1 MAFIRHEKDGIVY
14 FTIES
19 FERTGLVRH
28 CFSTRIGGVSSG
40 RVKGLNLGFSRPD
53 SRDSVMENFRLICS
67 AVGFE
72 LNNLVFTRQVHSSTV
87 LRVGQSD
94 RGKGI
99 TKENDFSD
107 VDGFVTDE
115 RDVVLT
121 TFYADCVPLFFLDT
135 EKASIGLAHAGWR
148 GTVAGIAKETI
159 KLMMKEFDSVPR
171 NILVGIGP
179 SICRNCYEVDEPVVK
194 RLKET
199 LECWRDVVVYTGKG
213 KYLFDLQRTNRLI
226 LINSGV
232 PDENITESEMCT
244 KCNADLFYSFRREKE
259 NTGSLAALMQLL

>member
-1 MAFIRHEKDGIVY
+1 MAFIRHEKDGVVY

-53 SRDSVMENFRLICS
+53 SSVNVMENFRLISS

-72 LNNLVFTRQVHSSTV
+72 PGNLVFTRQVHSATV
-87 LRVGQSD
+87 RKVGQSD

-99 TKENDFSD
+99 TKENDFSE

-135 EKASIGLAHAGWR
+135 EKACIGLAHAGWR
-148 GTVAGIAKETI
+148 GTVAGIGRESV
-159 KLMMKEFDSVPR
+159 KLMTKEFASAPG

-179 SICRNCYEVDEPVVK
+179 SICRDCYEVDEPVVQ
-194 RLKET
+194 RLKEA
-199 LECWRDVVVYTGKG
+199 LENWREVVVYTGKG
-213 KYLFDLQRTNRLI
+213 KYMLDLQRTNRLI
-226 LINSGV
+226 IMGSGV
-232 PDENITESEMCT
+232 PDENITESGLCT
-244 KCNADLFYSFRREKE
+244 KCNPDLFYSYRRERE